1 MVLRKTLYRRPARL
15 IREVKL
21 SPHDTPHY
29 DMSHGSEHTSTKST
43 KKGKVPPPE
52 ARFTTVLADA
62 NRKPYKSEDA
72 QRSEK

>member
-1 MVLRKTLYRRPARL
+1 M
-15 IREVKL
+15 
-21 SPHDTPHY
+21 TPRI
-29 DMSHGSEHTSTKST
+29 MICRTVASTHLPKST
-43 KKGKVPPPE
+43 KKGKLPPPE